1 MRGAAPIVRGGM
13 ITMSQDQPARPFQLS
28 EVFTG
33 PRIVCWGI
41 GLIGLI
47 LFVETWGQFGA

>member
-13 ITMSQDQPARPFQLS
+13 ITMSQDQPARPFQFS